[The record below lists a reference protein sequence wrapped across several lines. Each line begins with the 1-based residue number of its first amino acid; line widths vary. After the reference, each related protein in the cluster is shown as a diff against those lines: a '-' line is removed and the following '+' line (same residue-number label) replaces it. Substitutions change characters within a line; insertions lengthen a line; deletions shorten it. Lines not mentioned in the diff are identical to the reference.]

1 MEVTV
6 VIVTLSAQT
15 PLVHIPV
22 PAQKVIMEMA
32 YRVKRVCSRQIV
44 SKQYYNSVETKMD
57 SLSVSSM
64 SQVTSHIYN
73 YYEKYKYSARSDW
86 SKI

>member
-22 PAQKVIMEMA
+22 PARGVIMGMA
-32 YRVKRVCSRQIV
+32 DCANTVSRITTTSTSTTITTTTTTTTTRAAV
-44 SKQYYNSVETKMD
+44 SCGSILSSGVQSV
-57 SLSVSSM
+57 LL
-64 SQVTSHIYN
+64 
-73 YYEKYKYSARSDW
+73 
-86 SKI
+86 